1 VNILVN
7 DEPHQFSQPLTLLN
21 LLNLL
26 ALNPAGSA
34 LAVNRVIIPRD
45 NWPAHLLEDGDE
57 ILLFQAIAGG

>member
-21 LLNLL
+21 LLNFL

-34 LAVNRVIIPRD
+34 LAVNQVIIPRD

>member
-1 VNILVN
+1 MNILVN
-7 DEPHQFSQPLTLLN
+7 DEPHQFSQTLTLLN

-34 LAVNRVIIPRD
+34 LAVNQVIIPRD

>member
-34 LAVNRVIIPRD
+34 LAVNQVIIPRD

>member
-21 LLNLL
+21 LFNLL

-34 LAVNRVIIPRD
+34 LAVNQVIIPRD

>member
-1 VNILVN
+1 MNILVN

-26 ALNPAGSA
+26 ALNTAGSA
-34 LAVNRVIIPRD
+34 LAVNQVIIPRD

>member
-1 VNILVN
+1 MVN

>member
-1 VNILVN
+1 MNILVN

>member
-7 DEPHQFSQPLTLLN
+7 DEPHHVAEPITLHA

-34 LAVNRVIIPRD
+34 LAVNQVIIPRD
-45 NWPAHLLEDGDE
+45 HWAAHWLEDGDE

>member
-1 VNILVN
+1 MNILVN
-7 DEPHQFSQPLTLLN
+7 DESHHFSQPLTLLN

-34 LAVNRVIIPRD
+34 LAVNQVIIPRD